1 MFDNVWSC
9 LLHGVRP
16 SPFVSVTMAD
26 TLRFF
31 GISCLDRITRPS
43 CPICRSYFDPKAI
56 VKLHLDLDNVQASP
70 KGTNAKISPEDIDA
84 AQDLHQRISNIAEQG
99 SSETQ
104 VRGLISDVKKFLQDK
119 PRGSV
124 RIS

>member
-1 MFDNVWSC
+1 
-9 LLHGVRP
+9 
-16 SPFVSVTMAD
+16 
-26 TLRFF
+26 
-31 GISCLDRITRPS
+31 
-43 CPICRSYFDPKAI
+43 
-56 VKLHLDLDNVQASP
+56 LDLDNVQASP

-124 RIS
+124 RTN